1 MEAFVC
7 YVNVS
12 NDLHSLYFLLESVL
26 QAFLLV
32 CPCLF
37 PSEDINWKSK
47 MMNSIF
53 FQTSCGF
60 LVDSP
65 VELSGL

>member
-1 MEAFVC
+1 MLCKCMCPVIYILCA
-7 YVNVS
+7 
-12 NDLHSLYFLLESVL
+12 FLLLEPVL
-26 QAFLLV
+26 HAFLLV
-32 CPCLF
+32 CPSLF
-37 PSEDINWKSK
+37 PLKDINWKSK
-47 MMNSIF
+47 IEMMNSIF

>member
-1 MEAFVC
+1 M
-7 YVNVS
+7 S
-12 NDLHSLYFLLESVL
+12 DDLHSLIFGVKTGITSIF
-26 QAFLLV
+26 A
-32 CPCLF
+32 CLPLSF
-37 PSEDINWKSK
+37 PGRINWKSTIK
-47 MMNSIF
+47 IMNSVS